1 MDVGSNYKEFFW
13 IEFNNQAILN
23 TLALKVHNSK
33 IEFFLLFTLFRNSW
47 QLHFYIIIQ
56 VCTFLYIDS
65 ILRKHNE
72 EIIY

>member
-47 QLHFYIIIQ
+47 QLHFTYIYMY
-56 VCTFLYIDS
+56 VPFYRLS
-65 ILRKHNE
+65 SP
-72 EIIY
+72 